1 MFWQNAVEYL
11 GNGECYIFYTFAIVF
26 STHENLSVGI
36 SEALGMKESHFLS
49 KNMFWENVM
58 GYLENGECWSF
69 QIFSLC
75 SAPLKNLLEGN
86 TRALGTRKSHILS

>member
-26 STHENLSVGI
+26 STPENFSVGI

-49 KNMFWENVM
+49 KNLFWENVM
-58 GYLENGECWSF
+58 GYLRNGKCWSF
-69 QIFSLC
+69 QTLPLC
-75 SAPLKNLLEGN
+75 SEPLKTHL
-86 TRALGTRKSHILS
+86 